1 MDKIIGMGNALV
13 DVLVRIDDDSLLEKL
28 HLPKGSM
35 QLIQEDTLSE
45 IRKYTSGMK
54 IHRSTGG
61 SAGNTVCALAAL
73 GANPGFIGKVGQDE
87 TGAFFGDTL
96 RQRGVN
102 ALLATCDLPSGI
114 AATFIS
120 TDGERTFGTYLGAAA
135 TLRAEDLSRKMF
147 AGYNYLYIE
156 GYLLQDHDLMLRAVQ
171 LAKEEGLQVCLD
183 MASYNVVEAER
194 DFFDQLIVKYVD
206 IVFANESEALAYT
219 GKTPHEALEEI
230 ASKCSIA
237 VVKTG
242 KEGSLVK
249 KGTEV
254 IQLLSCPVDNVL
266 DTTGAGDFYAAGFMY
281 GLTCGYSL
289 EKCVQISTILAT
301 AVIQEVG
308 TTLPAKKWDEIK
320 LNIES
325 LLQV

>member
-114 AATFIS
+114 ASTFIS

-219 GKTPHEALEEI
+219 GKAPHKALEEI

>member
-13 DVLVRIDDDSLLEKL
+13 DVLVQIDDDSLLEKL
-28 HLPKGSM
+28 HLPKGGM
-35 QLIQEDTLSE
+35 QLIQEDTLAE
-45 IRKYTSGMK
+45 IRKYTSEMK

-87 TGAFFGDTL
+87 TGTFFGDTL

-102 ALLATCDLPSGI
+102 TLLATCDLPSGI
-114 AATFIS
+114 ASTFIS

-135 TLRAEDLSRKMF
+135 TLKAEDLSRKMF

-219 GKTPHEALEEI
+219 GKAPHEALEEI

-254 IQLLSCPVDNVL
+254 IQLLSCPIDNVL

-308 TTLPAKKWDEIK
+308 TTLSAKKWDEIK

>member
-73 GANPGFIGKVGQDE
+73 GTNPGFIGKVGQDE

-114 AATFIS
+114 ASTFIS

-183 MASYNVVEAER
+183 MASYDVVEAER

-219 GKTPHEALEEI
+219 GKAPHEALEEI

>member
-13 DVLVRIDDDSLLEKL
+13 NVLVRIDDDSLLEKL

-114 AATFIS
+114 ASTFIS

>member
-114 AATFIS
+114 ASTFIS

-219 GKTPHEALEEI
+219 GKAPHEALEEI

-242 KEGSLVK
+242 KEGSLLK

>member
-1 MDKIIGMGNALV
+1 MV

-114 AATFIS
+114 ASTFIS